1 MRLLELA
8 RSALRGILTPP
19 PSGGGGWITTVREPY
34 TGAWQ
39 QNAEIKAET
48 ALSYSAVYACVSL
61 ISQDIGKLALRLVEQ
76 DAAGIWTEAKNPA
89 YSPVLREPNRYQ
101 TIIKFI
107 EGWITSKLVHGNTYV
122 LKQRDARGVVNALYI
137 LDPARVVP
145 LVAPDGSVYYQ
156 LGKVESGRPEQLAG
170 LSAVDD
176 PAVVPASE
184 IIHDLM
190 VALFHPLVGVSP
202 LYACGVSA
210 LQGQTIQGNS
220 SRFFAN
226 GSNPGG
232 ILVAPGPIDDA
243 QAARLKKRWEERY
256 AGPEN
261 IGRVAVMGDGLK
273 YEPLTMTAVDA
284 QLIDQLKWT
293 ADTIC
298 STYHVPPYMVGIG
311 PPPPYANVEPLIQQ
325 YYAGCL
331 QSLITSFEAC
341 LDKGLEL
348 PLYLGTEFDLTDLI
362 LMDAATRTKAAH
374 DAINAG
380 ALSPNEAR
388 RRYFGLGP
396 VAGGNS
402 PYLQQQY
409 YSLEALNE
417 RDTAE
422 PQPPPRPQPADDPD
436 DEDADFEAA
445 FLAVQRAALS
455 EGLYDG

>member
-1 MRLLELA
+1 MRLLDLA
-8 RSALRGILTPP
+8 RRSLAGILTPA
-19 PSGGGGWITTVREPY
+19 STRGAGGWITTVREPY

-39 QNAEIKAET
+39 VNAEITTET

-61 ISQDIGKLALRLVEQ
+61 IAQDIGKLALRLVEQ
-76 DAAGIWTEAKNPA
+76 DAAGIWTETTNPA
-89 YSPVLREPNRYQ
+89 YSPVLRTPNRYQ

-122 LKQRDARGVVNALYI
+122 LKQRDARGVVNALYL
-137 LDPARVVP
+137 LDPTRVTP
-145 LVAPDGSVYYQ
+145 LVAPDASVYYQ
-156 LGKVESGRPEQLAG
+156 LGKPEAGRLEQLAG
-170 LSAVDD
+170 ITDEA
-176 PAVVPASE
+176 PVVPASE
-184 IIHDLM
+184 MIHDLM
-190 VALFHPLVGVSP
+190 IALFHPLVGVSP

-210 LQGQTIQGNS
+210 LQGQTIQNNS

-256 AGPEN
+256 SGPEN

-311 PPPPYANVEPLIQQ
+311 PPPPYANVEPLIQL

-331 QSLITSFEAC
+331 QSLIASFQAC
-341 LDKGLEL
+341 LNKGLEL
-348 PLYLGTEFDLTDLI
+348 PLYLGTRFDLTDLI
-362 LMDAATRTKAAH
+362 LMDASTRTKAAH
-374 DAINAG
+374 EAINAG

-396 VAGGNS
+396 VPGGNS
-402 PYLQQQY
+402 PYLQVQN
-409 YSLEALNE
+409 YSLEALAA
-417 RDTAE
+417 RDDPTAL
-422 PQPPPRPQPADDPD
+422 PQPQPAADEDDAD
-436 DEDADFEAA
+436 DEAEFEAA
-445 FLAVQRAALS
+445 FLAVQRAALT